1 MWSGFEVVSSEL
13 SASELLSME
22 PSASELVLN
31 GFEMVLSEQH
41 HAETLRHYACRRFMS
56 YGLC

>member
-31 GFEMVLSEQH
+31 GFEVV
-41 HAETLRHYACRRFMS
+41 
-56 YGLC
+56 